1 MLKIP
6 KTKLALSLIST
17 FGLFSTNT
25 FSADLLLGDVAN
37 SEGIKKWIQN
47 GEELVYN
54 KAIINITPVVKADQ
68 YTVNVK
74 NGSITFN
81 GSVYANSYSNEIIY
95 SGKNNEGVYLFHAS
109 GKNSVISF
117 NNDVDLTMGISK
129 DIDLSQIGGNVIY
142 SQDGGKINI
151 GSKNSSTKIKVVTT
165 KPDVISAKNNGFVE
179 IKSTNNQIV
188 GNFDLLHTKFSN
200 NDIDIPNLG
209 INVNYFGSISGTF
222 SGNDSFWFGDE
233 VSWQNVNFDVLGIPI
248 NINQT
253 VSDNLDLTFENG
265 ASWIYIG
272 NKWKTEVQYPGYP
285 VTGNINSIPKRIT
298 SIKLLNGGVID
309 LYEKSVKYQI
319 FENGLTDFVE
329 YSDHNYVRIGDLK
342 GSNGIFRLDLNADDH
357 AISDMIFIEGSSDS
371 GTHGIEVY
379 EFEKLNSVS
388 SDNILPFAIVNKSAG
403 VAFNDRENFYG
414 DSLFNHQLFITSKEI
429 SDLEEYNEWFYKI
442 TKEEDAGF
450 DKQLYADGKVW
461 YIYRVFTEESEAS
474 KAFSASGEVGYDM
487 MTSLDTYRERMTGI
501 ASDGEGLWVRVRRG
515 ETGIS
520 GSYNNDYNM
529 YSIGANA
536 KLGQDHNVG
545 AAFTYLDGQ
554 AKFAGIS
561 GQEDLEG
568 YELKLYD
575 TWTLGNG
582 YLDLTARIGR
592 MNSDFSVSNVQYSTT
607 GDFDQ
612 TYSGL
617 GAEYGYTFDV
627 GHGFTLEPQAQLQY
641 TFIRDT
647 DYEASRNMKV
657 DIDSSHS
664 LIGRAGLRAGYTY
677 TEGANELELA
687 MTASV
692 LHQFTDGQDAVYSS
706 GTTTVG
712 KTYGDRGTWG
722 NAALSAN
729 LFMDMALS
737 LRLSVG
743 KNFGGDFQ
751 DDWNGEFRAS
761 YAF

>member
-1 MLKIP
+1 MLNIP
-6 KTKLALSLIST
+6 KTTLALSV
-17 FGLFSTNT
+17 
-25 FSADLLLGDVAN
+25 FSAIALFPSSSSAEGLVLVDDQTIKVTSGEKIFDGN
-37 SEGIKKWIQN
+37 SSID
-47 GEELVYN
+47 
-54 KAIINITPVVKADQ
+54 ITPLIAWNQ
-68 YTVNVK
+68 YIVNAIGGV
-74 NGSITFN
+74 ITFN
-81 GSVYANSYSNEIIY
+81 GPVYANSYSDKLLQ
-95 SGKNNEGVYLFHAS
+95 SDNEGVYLFHALGS
-109 GKNSVISF
+109 NSAINF
-117 NNDVDLTMGISK
+117 NGDIDLTMSFDK
-129 DIDLSQIGGNVIY
+129 DIDLPEIGGNVLY
-142 SQDGGKINI
+142 AQQGGVINV
-151 GSKNSSTKIKVVTT
+151 GTSNSTTKIKVVTT
-165 KPDVISAKNNGFVE
+165 KPDAISAKNNGSVH
-179 IKSTNNQIV
+179 IRSTRNQIV
-188 GNFDLLHTKFSN
+188 GNFDLMHTNWHKEN
-200 NDIDIPNLG
+200 YIYVAID
-209 INVNYFGSISGTF
+209 GSGTLESTF
-222 SGNDSFWFGDE
+222 SGADSYWFGDE
-233 VSWQNVNFDVLGIPI
+233 LSWSNSNFLLNGKLNWIENVILPKDSFN
-248 NINQT
+248 
-253 VSDNLDLTFENG
+253 LTFENG
-265 ASWIYIG
+265 ATWIYLANQSTIYKSALG
-272 NKWKTEVQYPGYP
+272 LDAEIK
-285 VTGNINSIPKRIT
+285 SIPKRISAIT
-298 SIKLLNGGVID
+298 LKNGGIID
-309 LYEKSVKYQI
+309 LYEKSVKNLI
-319 FENGLTDFVE
+319 SENDLTEFVD
-329 YSDHNYVRIGDLK
+329 YVDHNYVRIGDLK

-357 AISDMIFIEGSSDS
+357 ANSDMIFIEGSSDP

-388 SDNILPFAIVNKSAG
+388 SDNVLPFAIVNKTAG
-403 VAFNDRENFYG
+403 VAFKDRQNFYG
-414 DSLFNHQLFITSKEI
+414 DSLFNHQLFISSKEI
-429 SDLEEYNEWFYKI
+429 SDLQDYDEWFSKV
-442 TKEEDAGF
+442 TKDEDDNF
-450 DKQLYADGKVW
+450 ESKDKALFENGKVW

-487 MTSLDTYRERMTGI
+487 MTMVDTYRERMTGI
-501 ASDGEGLWVRVRRG
+501 ASDGEGLWGRVRRG

-520 GSYNNDYNM
+520 SSYNNDYNM

-561 GQEDLEG
+561 GQEELEG

-612 TYSGL
+612 TYCGF

-627 GHGFTLEPQAQLQY
+627 GHGFKLEPQAQLQY
-641 TFIRDT
+641 TYIRDT

-657 DIDSSHS
+657 DIDSAHS

-706 GTTTVG
+706 GSTTVD

-729 LFMDMALS
+729 LFMDKTLS

-743 KNFGGDFQ
+743 KNFGGDFE

>member
-1 MLKIP
+1 
-6 KTKLALSLIST
+6 
-17 FGLFSTNT
+17 
-25 FSADLLLGDVAN
+25 
-37 SEGIKKWIQN
+37 
-47 GEELVYN
+47 
-54 KAIINITPVVKADQ
+54 
-68 YTVNVK
+68 
-74 NGSITFN
+74 
-81 GSVYANSYSNEIIY
+81 
-95 SGKNNEGVYLFHAS
+95 
-109 GKNSVISF
+109 
-117 NNDVDLTMGISK
+117 
-129 DIDLSQIGGNVIY
+129 
-142 SQDGGKINI
+142 
-151 GSKNSSTKIKVVTT
+151 
-165 KPDVISAKNNGFVE
+165 
-179 IKSTNNQIV
+179 
-188 GNFDLLHTKFSN
+188 
-200 NDIDIPNLG
+200 
-209 INVNYFGSISGTF
+209 
-222 SGNDSFWFGDE
+222 
-233 VSWQNVNFDVLGIPI
+233 
-248 NINQT
+248 
-253 VSDNLDLTFENG
+253 
-265 ASWIYIG
+265 
-272 NKWKTEVQYPGYP
+272 
-285 VTGNINSIPKRIT
+285 
-298 SIKLLNGGVID
+298 
-309 LYEKSVKYQI
+309 
-319 FENGLTDFVE
+319 
-329 YSDHNYVRIGDLK
+329 
-342 GSNGIFRLDLNADDH
+342 
-357 AISDMIFIEGSSDS
+357 
-371 GTHGIEVY
+371 
-379 EFEKLNSVS
+379 
-388 SDNILPFAIVNKSAG
+388 
-403 VAFNDRENFYG
+403 
-414 DSLFNHQLFITSKEI
+414 
-429 SDLEEYNEWFYKI
+429 
-442 TKEEDAGF
+442 
-450 DKQLYADGKVW
+450 
-461 YIYRVFTEESEAS
+461 
-474 KAFSASGEVGYDM
+474 M
-487 MTSLDTYRERMTGI
+487 MTMVDTYRERMTGI

-515 ETGIS
+515 ETGIN

-612 TYSGL
+612 TYCGL

-657 DIDSSHS
+657 DIDSAHS

-677 TEGANELELA
+677 TEGTNELELA

-706 GTTTVG
+706 GTTTVD

-729 LFMDMALS
+729 LFMDKELS

-743 KNFGGDFQ
+743 KNFGGDFE